1 MKKFLS
7 VITTLAVCIGLSS
20 SAFAAAPA
28 KESVTKKQPTTMTKT
43 YTKKHTEK
51 KEMKG
56 TKTGAAAPFKHKKHS
71 KKHRK
76 Y

>member
-20 SAFAAAPA
+20 SAFAAYPA
-28 KESVTKKQPTTMTKT
+28 REGAVKKHHTGMTKT
-43 YTKKHTEK
+43 YTKKHHVK
-51 KEMKG
+51 NEMKG
-56 TKTGAAAPFKHKKHS
+56 KKTGAAASIKQKKHS